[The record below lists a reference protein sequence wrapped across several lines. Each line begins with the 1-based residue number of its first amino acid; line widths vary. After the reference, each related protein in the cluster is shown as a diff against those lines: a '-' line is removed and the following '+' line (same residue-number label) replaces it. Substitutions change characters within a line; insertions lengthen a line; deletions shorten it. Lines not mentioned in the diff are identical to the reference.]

1 MSRIFAYCRLSTT
14 EQTTENQI
22 QAIRAAG
29 YDVPN
34 HRVIAETISGSAHAM
49 QRKEFKLMVEHKM
62 EAGDV
67 LVVLKVDRL
76 GRDAIDV
83 LSTVERLRSKQIKVI
98 CLDLPEPDLSTAQ
111 GKMLLGLFG
120 VFAEWE
126 RNRIIERTNEGLAR
140 ARKEGKTLGRP
151 VATKTVS
158 RIQELKEEGLT
169 QREIAKELDM
179 SIRTVSRYWTVK

>member
-1 MSRIFAYCRLSTT
+1 MSRIFAYCRVSTT
-14 EQTTENQI
+14 EQTTANQV

-29 YDVPN
+29 YDVAEN
-34 HRVIAETISGSAHAM
+34 RVIEETISGSAHAM

-83 LSTVERLRSKQIKVI
+83 LSTVERLKSKQIKVI
-98 CLDLPEPDLSTAQ
+98 CLDLPEPDLSSAQ
-111 GKMLLGLFG
+111 GKLMLGLFS

-126 RNRIIERTNEGLAR
+126 RNKIIERTNDGLAR
-140 ARKEGKTLGRP
+140 ARAQGKILGRP
-151 VATKTVS
+151 VATKTAKRV
-158 RIQELKEEGLT
+158 QELKEQGYT
-169 QREIAKELDM
+169 QSQAAKELGM
-179 SIRTVSRYWTVK
+179 SIRTVSRHWQQ